1 MQVDHFLDK
10 NKDFVVK
17 EHQDLLA
24 GSSLPLVARAPR
36 RLLLKHLSCKHP
48 RMLLQCNRLGSS
60 CNATVCDQSTEKA
73 LQYPRWV
80 WVQPWS

>member
-24 GSSLPLVARAPR
+24 GSSLPLVARTTR
-36 RLLLKHLSCKHP
+36 CLLLNHFPQTLPCA
-48 RMLLQCNRLGSS
+48 SS
-60 CNATVCDQSTEKA
+60 DVVVRSAGFDLHCDI
-73 LQYPRWV
+73 V
-80 WVQPWS
+80 